1 MGVTKSQMVHQN
13 IGQGSLYDLSS
24 WKYLNYTTTRFKNN
38 NSLEKRDFSRR
49 NSNRYL
55 ALFQVLNWSW
65 AQVSNE
71 LLLFWVIKRD
81 ELVRIYFRITWYSIR
96 KSTAKARALK
106 AIWSF
111 GSGAV
116 HKALNKLSL
125 KEFEEVQKIF
135 ENDTRVTDIRHSFR
149 QIFLRWSINW
159 WFQP

>member
-1 MGVTKSQMVHQN
+1 MIWSISYGLHHMIKSIWYSTNQIRIANVLQLVFLGRFKTFLGFKCAMGVTKSQMVHQN

-24 WKYLNYTTTRFKNN
+24 WKYLIYSTTRFKNN

-96 KSTAKARALK
+96 KSTAKARA
-106 AIWSF
+106 S
-111 GSGAV
+111 
-116 HKALNKLSL
+116 
-125 KEFEEVQKIF
+125 Q
-135 ENDTRVTDIRHSFR
+135 T
-149 QIFLRWSINW
+149 
-159 WFQP
+159 